1 MATIKA
7 FKNEILRIAEAN
19 LGEKAWSYFQS
30 RQAKRNPNVK
40 FGTFELKNNLFVYEI
55 LLASLID
62 IGTPNII
69 SDERLKI
76 KLEGK
81 TERPPTAQQ
90 WNEGEVPNF
99 EEVDREKAEGGDVCT
114 DDSYCGIVDC
124 HNQTIS
130 AAKDKVVSNDWG
142 WRNGQNNAKFFSL
155 NKIP

>member
-1 MATIKA
+1 M
-7 FKNEILRIAEAN
+7 
-19 LGEKAWSYFQS
+19 
-30 RQAKRNPNVK
+30 
-40 FGTFELKNNLFVYEI
+40 
-55 LLASLID
+55 
-62 IGTPNII
+62 
-69 SDERLKI
+69 KI

-90 WNEGEVPNF
+90 WYDGEVPNF

-114 DDSYCGIVDC
+114 DGTDCGIVYC

-142 WRNGQNNAKFFSL
+142 RRNGQNNVKFFSL

>member
-76 KLEGK
+76 KSEGK
-81 TERPPTAQQ
+81 LKDHLLHNNGMMVKFQILKKLTEKKQK
-90 WNEGEVPNF
+90 EVMF
-99 EEVDREKAEGGDVCT
+99 VLMIL
-114 DDSYCGIVDC
+114 IVELLIA
-124 HNQTIS
+124 TI
-130 AAKDKVVSNDWG
+130 K
-142 WRNGQNNAKFFSL
+142 Q
-155 NKIP
+155 

>member
-76 KLEGK
+76 KSEGK

-99 EEVDREKAEGGDVCT
+99 EEVDRAMSIRYVMRQGEKKQKEVMFVLMIL
-114 DDSYCGIVDC
+114 IVELLIA
-124 HNQTIS
+124 TI
-130 AAKDKVVSNDWG
+130 K
-142 WRNGQNNAKFFSL
+142 Q
-155 NKIP
+155 

>member
-1 MATIKA
+1 MTTIKA

-90 WNEGEVPNF
+90 WYDGEVPNF
-99 EEVDREKAEGGDVCT
+99 EEVDR
-114 DDSYCGIVDC
+114 
-124 HNQTIS
+124 
-130 AAKDKVVSNDWG
+130 
-142 WRNGQNNAKFFSL
+142 
-155 NKIP
+155 